1 MERAEFEALSDSG
14 LDVLGD
20 KHGAGEFLAA
30 VEHSV
35 ADSTDLIGRGDNAVL
50 GVNERIEH
58 KLDGCAV
65 IGDGAGEILYV
76 FACVVGHLV
85 GEGRICIAYLFA
97 DALCKELVAVGINE
111 LIFER

>member
-1 MERAEFEALSDSG
+1 MKAGVKNGDLRYVHYLFAGLDALEVCGVVERAEFEALSDSD

-20 KHGAGEFLAA
+20 EHGAGEFLAA

-35 ADSTDLIGRGDNAVL
+35 TDSAYLIGRGNNAVL

-65 IGDGAGEILYV
+65 IGDGAG
-76 FACVVGHLV
+76 
-85 GEGRICIAYLFA
+85 
-97 DALCKELVAVGINE
+97 
-111 LIFER
+111 

>member
-1 MERAEFEALSDSG
+1 MERTEFEALPDSG

-35 ADSTDLIGRGDNAVL
+35 ADSADLIGRGDNAVL

-58 KLDGCAV
+58 KLDA
-65 IGDGAGEILYV
+65 AP
-76 FACVVGHLV
+76 
-85 GEGRICIAYLFA
+85 
-97 DALCKELVAVGINE
+97 
-111 LIFER
+111 